1 MNTFFFRERHV
12 KQSLALLSPQ
22 NLGPLDL
29 CLIGVPILE
38 FPSFKN
44 TKGFAECFVFV
55 LFLVKI

>member
-1 MNTFFFRERHV
+1 MKNTFFFLETCEAE
-12 KQSLALLSPQ
+12 LPLLSPQ